1 MAGSCRPGQSPFT
14 LNGGVFPYR
23 HTTFTN
29 CALRH
34 LTLIIEEWIMRLF
47 TSAIIL
53 SGLAATAI
61 AGSRIEGIETQ
72 IRLNPCVEPVL
83 R

>member
-1 MAGSCRPGQSPFT
+1 
-14 LNGGVFPYR
+14 
-23 HTTFTN
+23 
-29 CALRH
+29 
-34 LTLIIEEWIMRLF
+34 MRLF
-47 TSAIIL
+47 TSAIVL

-61 AGSRIEGIETQ
+61 AGSRIEGVETQ